1 VVRIVRKLH
10 LFLASVLI
18 MLLGACGSSSTTKP
32 QQAEAPPANLGATVT
47 LKNIVFI
54 PTTVTIRAGQ
64 AVWWKWDDGSVP
76 HNVTADTFQSLTQEH
91 GSYART
97 FDAAGTFQY
106 KCTIHSGM
114 TGKVIVT
121 P

>member
-10 LFLASVLI
+10 LFLVAVLI
-18 MLLGACGSSSTTKP
+18 VLLGACGSSAANKP
-32 QQAEAPPANLGATVT
+32 QPAAVPPPNLGATVT
-47 LKNIVFI
+47 LKNIAFI
-54 PTTVTIRAGQ
+54 PSTVTIRAGQ

-76 HNVTADTFQSLTQEH
+76 HNVTADAYQSLTQEH
-91 GSYART
+91 GTYAQT

>member
-1 VVRIVRKLH
+1 MVRKLH
-10 LFLASVLI
+10 LLMAAVLVALA
-18 MLLGACGSSSTTKP
+18 GACGSSSANKP
-32 QQAEAPPANLGATVT
+32 QPAAAPPPNLGATVI
-47 LKNIVFI
+47 LKDIVFI
-54 PTTVTIRAGQ
+54 PSTVTIRAGQ

-76 HNVTADTFQSLTQEH
+76 HNVTADTWQSLTQEH
-91 GSYART
+91 GTYAHT

-106 KCTIHSGM
+106 RCTIHSGM